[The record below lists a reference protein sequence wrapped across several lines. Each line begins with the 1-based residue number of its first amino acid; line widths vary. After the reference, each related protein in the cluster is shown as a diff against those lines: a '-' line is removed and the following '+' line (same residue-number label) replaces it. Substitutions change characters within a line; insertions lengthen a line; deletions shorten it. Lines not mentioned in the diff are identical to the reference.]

1 MYVAYDMD
9 KITTEQRDRIADH
22 VSLLV
27 KSTKEIAIVAE
38 ELDDRLRNQVARQ
51 TEIISNALAKL
62 VNIIS

>member
-1 MYVAYDMD
+1 MYVAYDTD

-22 VSLLV
+22 VSLV
-27 KSTKEIAIVAE
+27 VNSTKEIAIVAE

-62 VNIIS
+62 ANIIS

>member
-1 MYVAYDMD
+1 MYVAYDHEP
-9 KITTEQRDRIADH
+9 ITTEQRDRIADH
-22 VSLLV
+22 VSIMV
-27 KSTKEIAIVAE
+27 NSTKEIAIVAE